1 MSLRYFVIQTAPE
14 ANPIDAQTIE
24 NSLRLSQTGTE
35 IACRDITHVVDA
47 FRIVNNQLER
57 QVAILAKQLSIA
69 AEISAEGAEYTGYCG
84 AVCWEC
90 PAETEGCGVK
100 CVEVLTKW
108 AQQQA
113 IEQG

>member
-1 MSLRYFVIQTAPE
+1 MSLRYFLIQTAPE
-14 ANPIDAQTIE
+14 ANPIDAPTIE
-24 NSLRLSQTGTE
+24 NALRLSQTGTE

-47 FRIVNNQLER
+47 FRIVHSQLER
-57 QVAILAKQLSIA
+57 QVALLAQQLSIA
-69 AEISAEGAEYTGYCG
+69 AEISAEGDTC
-84 AVCWEC
+84 VCWEC
-90 PAETEGCGVK
+90 PAETDGCGVK